1 MKKSSHRWP
10 IVVLAL
16 ALLTALLG
24 YRIWDVNQ
32 HRVTYPIQH
41 YSMGQEVPLDGD
53 FLDYD
58 GENTQGYY
66 VNVQKAEVM
75 DSNEYLARYAPDVDP
90 GSMSNG
96 PGDVIVLTYDVRND
110 GNTDGYLNMVS
121 LFLVGE
127 NKNTFYKVDSEL
139 WEASEPRIRGNSNGL
154 VLVPNTSYTTHLPLS
169 CIQNPKFLEYTLDTK
184 NYTRKNVREH
194 SFELVL
200 TNDPTRK
207 IIDINVGQ

>member
-1 MKKSSHRWP
+1 MKKPSHRWP

-53 FLDYD
+53 FLDD
-58 GENTQGYY
+58 NHEKTQGYY
-66 VNVQKAEVM
+66 VTVPEAEIM
-75 DSNEYLARYAPDVDP
+75 NSNEYLARYAPDIDP
-90 GSMSNG
+90 STIPDGS
-96 PGDVIVLTYDVRND
+96 GDVIVLTYDVRND
-110 GNTDGYLNMVS
+110 GNVDGYLNTVS

-127 NKNTFYKVDSEL
+127 SKNKFYKVDSDL

-154 VLVPNTSYTTHLPLS
+154 VLEPNTSYTTHIPFS
-169 CIQNPKFLEYTLDTK
+169 FIQDPALFERMLERK
-184 NYTRKNVREH
+184 NYTRAEVGDS
-194 SFELVL
+194 SFELIL

-207 IIDINVGQ
+207 IIDINVDQ